1 MERESFDSRHPLVHM
16 LLVAVGLTASI
27 AFGALVIPRLAD
39 RLSACMIKKSASVD
53 IPDEGPEIVRND
65 GTTGQ

>member
-1 MERESFDSRHPLVHM
+1 MERESFDSRHPLVHK
-16 LLVAVGLTASI
+16 LLFVMGLTASI

-39 RLSACMIKKSASVD
+39 RLSDCMIRKSASVD